1 MKVCA
6 TCAVERAEPLPERC
20 PICADERQYVPASG
34 QVWLSLTE
42 VSSAHAIRL
51 QELEPNLVGVRTVP
65 DAGIGQTALV
75 AMTSDGGLLWDPPG
89 SIDDPAVEAVA
100 RLGPIR
106 AIAAS
111 HPHMSGVQVEW
122 SRALGGVPILVNE
135 ADREWL
141 GRTDP
146 AIEFWRERIDIV
158 PEITIYRIG
167 GHFPGSAVALWRSGA
182 EGHGVLLAGDTIAPN
197 PDRRTI
203 AFMWSYPNRIPL
215 SGGVAERIADQLEPL
230 EFDRVY
236 GNFGNDIPSEAKQ
249 ALRFSAR
256 RHADWANGRFDHRTK
271 AGA

>member
-51 QELEPNLVGVRTVP
+51 QELEPNLVG
-65 DAGIGQTALV
+65 
-75 AMTSDGGLLWDPPG
+75 
-89 SIDDPAVEAVA
+89 
-100 RLGPIR
+100 
-106 AIAAS
+106 
-111 HPHMSGVQVEW
+111 
-122 SRALGGVPILVNE
+122 
-135 ADREWL
+135 
-141 GRTDP
+141 
-146 AIEFWRERIDIV
+146 